1 MLLTEMSAYS
11 NAVQQY
17 GKDAADFWSQYD
29 FSPTKRYVKK
39 MCDLF
44 YKDKIPQNEITK
56 IFRGYQE
63 NAEWFDEMGVDF
75 NKLTWEQLNEL
86 VLKQTGE
93 YDNVSQLPNQ
103 FYVSDDGLITIGY
116 FNTFEEAMNFEPQ
129 NGWCT
134 SVNQGR
140 FEEHHDINHEM
151 LYIIRNNK
159 LSKGSNCRFVVAQV
173 NLDGSIVYWDQ
184 KNNNLNDGGGH
195 ISSSEY
201 ETSLGDAKNKLQPM
215 KSNNQLNCNLNM
227 NKKLIRL
234 TESDLHR
241 IVKESVNK
249 ILNEIGDTPKGQH
262 TLGRLNARQQNQEG
276 GEGKWKE
283 TIKYARNQRKGKS
296 KAEQSNLRKQFA
308 NGTHHIPFKESRITE
323 TSSFDMMKYE
333 RMSEYRQIDP
343 MNLSDS
349 ELQHAIDY
357 MFAYRWA
364 LEGEEQ
370 VLSDYIEEAKRRGLE
385 G

>member
-63 NAEWFDEMGVDF
+63 NAEWFDEIAVDF
-75 NKLTWEQLNEL
+75 NKLTWEQLKEL
-86 VLKQTGE
+86 VLKQIGE

-103 FYVSDDGLITIGY
+103 FYISDDGLITIGY
-116 FNTFEEAMNFEPQ
+116 FNTFEDAMNFEPQ

-195 ISSSEY
+195 ISASEY

-241 IVKESVNK
+241 IVNESVKRIVKESHNNEILDALYALQIALNDVLESCSSKTSRINQWATRVSQEADEIVNK
-249 ILNEIGDTPKGQH
+249 YETQLNSYDSDPYKKMGRMDT
-262 TLGRLNARQQNQEG
+262 
-276 GEGKWKE
+276 
-283 TIKYARNQRKGKS
+283 
-296 KAEQSNLRKQFA
+296 
-308 NGTHHIPFKESRITE
+308 
-323 TSSFDMMKYE
+323 
-333 RMSEYRQIDP
+333 
-343 MNLSDS
+343 
-349 ELQHAIDY
+349 AI
-357 MFAYRWA
+357 
-364 LEGEEQ
+364 
-370 VLSDYIEEAKRRGLE
+370 
-385 G
+385 

>member
-75 NKLTWEQLNEL
+75 NKLTWEQLKEL
-86 VLKQTGE
+86 VLKQIGE

-103 FYVSDDGLITIGY
+103 FYISDDGLITIGY

-195 ISSSEY
+195 ISASEY

-241 IVKESVNK
+241 IVKESINRVMLK
-249 ILNEIGDTPKGQH
+249 EWFGMEGEAVEGWIDLAKDLYT
-262 TLGRLNARQQNQEG
+262 RLNWVRYGIGEYLNTMDTQFHSQPYNQHMLKSLEYIKMA
-276 GEGKWKE
+276 EKE
-283 TIKYARNQRKGKS
+283 MKQAVQDFTNGS
-296 KAEQSNLRKQFA
+296 KQ
-308 NGTHHIPFKESRITE
+308 P
-323 TSSFDMMKYE
+323 
-333 RMSEYRQIDP
+333 
-343 MNLSDS
+343 SDQ
-349 ELQHAIDY
+349 L
-357 MFAYRWA
+357 
-364 LEGEEQ
+364 
-370 VLSDYIEEAKRRGLE
+370 
-385 G
+385 

>member
-63 NAEWFDEMGVDF
+63 NAEWFDEIGVDF
-75 NKLTWEQLNEL
+75 NKLTWEQLKEL

-93 YDNVSQLPNQ
+93 YEKVSKLPNQ
-103 FYVSDDGLITIGY
+103 FYISDDGLITIGY

-195 ISSSEY
+195 ISASEY

-241 IVKESVNK
+241 IVKESVQR
-249 ILNEIGDTPKGQH
+249 ILKETQEVAEEYGWVIGDYFSGLDVDHPF
-262 TLGRLNARQQNQEG
+262 
-276 GEGKWKE
+276 E
-283 TIKYARNQRKGKS
+283 TSEELFKS
-296 KAEQSNLRKQFA
+296 KNEALNDGIKHFVKYKDYCSRGHDSGLMLFKA
-308 NGTHHIPFKESRITE
+308 TTYNGDRHTE
-323 TSSFDMMKYE
+323 MLDEPLVINDYNGMTIYRRENGNVTSKTV
-333 RMSEYRQIDP
+333 
-343 MNLSDS
+343 
-349 ELQHAIDY
+349 EL
-357 MFAYRWA
+357 
-364 LEGEEQ
+364 
-370 VLSDYIEEAKRRGLE
+370 
-385 G
+385 

>member
-1 MLLTEMSAYS
+1 MGNLMLLTEMSAYS

-75 NKLTWEQLNEL
+75 NKLTWEQLKEL

-93 YDNVSQLPNQ
+93 YEKVSKLPNQ

-159 LSKGSNCRFVVAQV
+159 LSKGSNCRFVIAQV
-173 NLDGSIVYWDQ
+173 NFDGRIVYWDQ
-184 KNNNLNDGGGH
+184 KNNNLNDGSGR
-195 ISSSEY
+195 ISANEY
-201 ETSLGDAKNKLQPM
+201 ETSLGDAKSKLQPM
-215 KSNNQLNCNLNM
+215 KLNNQLNCNTNM

-241 IVKESVNK
+241 IVKQSVNRV
-249 ILNEIGDTPKGQH
+249 L
-262 TLGRLNARQQNQEG
+262 
-276 GEGKWKE
+276 
-283 TIKYARNQRKGKS
+283 
-296 KAEQSNLRKQFA
+296 
-308 NGTHHIPFKESRITE
+308 KES
-323 TSSFDMMKYE
+323 SY
-333 RMSEYRQIDP
+333 
-343 MNLSDS
+343 
-349 ELQHAIDY
+349 DY
-357 MFAYRWA
+357 MNT
-364 LEGEEQ
+364 L
-370 VLSDYIEEAKRRGLE
+370 VSTKK
-385 G
+385 

>member
-140 FEEHHDINHEM
+140 FEEHHDNNHEM

-215 KSNNQLNCNLNM
+215 KSNNQLNCNLN
-227 NKKLIRL
+227 R
-234 TESDLHR
+234 
-241 IVKESVNK
+241 
-249 ILNEIGDTPKGQH
+249 
-262 TLGRLNARQQNQEG
+262 
-276 GEGKWKE
+276 
-283 TIKYARNQRKGKS
+283 
-296 KAEQSNLRKQFA
+296 
-308 NGTHHIPFKESRITE
+308 
-323 TSSFDMMKYE
+323 E
-333 RMSEYRQIDP
+333 RYTCWQ
-343 MNLSDS
+343 
-349 ELQHAIDY
+349 
-357 MFAYRWA
+357 
-364 LEGEEQ
+364 
-370 VLSDYIEEAKRRGLE
+370 
-385 G
+385 

>member
-1 MLLTEMSAYS
+1 MSNYMLLTEMSAYS

-63 NAEWFDEMGVDF
+63 NAEWFDEMGIDF

-151 LYIIRNNK
+151 LYIIRNCK
-159 LSKGSNCRFVVAQV
+159 FSKGSNCRFVVAQV

-184 KNNNLNDGGGH
+184 KDNNLNDGGGH

-201 ETSLGDAKNKLQPM
+201 ETSLGDAKTKLQPM
-215 KSNNQLNCNLNM
+215 KLNN
-227 NKKLIRL
+227 KL
-234 TESDLHR
+234 
-241 IVKESVNK
+241 
-249 ILNEIGDTPKGQH
+249 
-262 TLGRLNARQQNQEG
+262 RQ
-276 GEGKWKE
+276 
-283 TIKYARNQRKGKS
+283 
-296 KAEQSNLRKQFA
+296 
-308 NGTHHIPFKESRITE
+308 
-323 TSSFDMMKYE
+323 
-333 RMSEYRQIDP
+333 
-343 MNLSDS
+343 
-349 ELQHAIDY
+349 
-357 MFAYRWA
+357 
-364 LEGEEQ
+364 
-370 VLSDYIEEAKRRGLE
+370 
-385 G
+385 

>member
-1 MLLTEMSAYS
+1 MGNLMLLTEMSAYS

-75 NKLTWEQLNEL
+75 NKLTWEQLKEL

-93 YDNVSQLPNQ
+93 YEKVSKLPNQ

-173 NLDGSIVYWDQ
+173 NFDGRIVYWDQ
-184 KNNNLNDGGGH
+184 KNNNLNDGSSR
-195 ISSSEY
+195 ISANEY
-201 ETSLGDAKNKLQPM
+201 ETSLGDAKSKLQPM
-215 KSNNQLNCNLNM
+215 KLNNQLNCNTNM

-241 IVKESVNK
+241 IVKESLNK
-249 ILNEIGDTPKGQH
+249 ILMEAQSEGVQVRPYTENVFAVGNNSGVKFYVDRNGRFYDGNMQPTKNVACLTDYDAQQVANQLNKA
-262 TLGRLNARQQNQEG
+262 LGNMFHYDMFRGGNSMQQPLTQ
-276 GEGKWKE
+276 
-283 TIKYARNQRKGKS
+283 
-296 KAEQSNLRKQFA
+296 L
-308 NGTHHIPFKESRITE
+308 
-323 TSSFDMMKYE
+323 
-333 RMSEYRQIDP
+333 
-343 MNLSDS
+343 
-349 ELQHAIDY
+349 
-357 MFAYRWA
+357 
-364 LEGEEQ
+364 
-370 VLSDYIEEAKRRGLE
+370 
-385 G
+385 

>member
-86 VLKQTGE
+86 VLKHTGE

-241 IVKESVNK
+241 IVNESVKRIVKESHNNEILDALYALQIALNDVLESCSSKTSRINQWATRVSQEADEIVNK
-249 ILNEIGDTPKGQH
+249 YETQLNSYDSDPYKKMGRMDT
-262 TLGRLNARQQNQEG
+262 
-276 GEGKWKE
+276 
-283 TIKYARNQRKGKS
+283 
-296 KAEQSNLRKQFA
+296 
-308 NGTHHIPFKESRITE
+308 
-323 TSSFDMMKYE
+323 
-333 RMSEYRQIDP
+333 
-343 MNLSDS
+343 
-349 ELQHAIDY
+349 AI
-357 MFAYRWA
+357 
-364 LEGEEQ
+364 
-370 VLSDYIEEAKRRGLE
+370 
-385 G
+385 

>member
-1 MLLTEMSAYS
+1 MSNYMLLTEMSAYS

-63 NAEWFDEMGVDF
+63 NAEWFDEIAVDF
-75 NKLTWEQLNEL
+75 NKLTWEQLKEL
-86 VLKQTGE
+86 VLKQIGE

-103 FYVSDDGLITIGY
+103 FYISDDGLITIGY

-195 ISSSEY
+195 ISASEY

-241 IVKESVNK
+241 IVNESVKRIVKESHNNEILDALYALQIALNDVLESCSSKTSRINQWATRVSQEADEIVNK
-249 ILNEIGDTPKGQH
+249 YETQLNSYDSDPYKKMGRMDT
-262 TLGRLNARQQNQEG
+262 
-276 GEGKWKE
+276 
-283 TIKYARNQRKGKS
+283 
-296 KAEQSNLRKQFA
+296 
-308 NGTHHIPFKESRITE
+308 
-323 TSSFDMMKYE
+323 
-333 RMSEYRQIDP
+333 
-343 MNLSDS
+343 
-349 ELQHAIDY
+349 AI
-357 MFAYRWA
+357 
-364 LEGEEQ
+364 
-370 VLSDYIEEAKRRGLE
+370 
-385 G
+385 

>member
-241 IVKESVNK
+241 IVNESVKRIVKESHNNDILDALYALQIALNDVLESCSSKTSRINQWATRVSQEADEIVNK
-249 ILNEIGDTPKGQH
+249 YETQLNSYDSDPYKKMGRMDT
-262 TLGRLNARQQNQEG
+262 
-276 GEGKWKE
+276 
-283 TIKYARNQRKGKS
+283 
-296 KAEQSNLRKQFA
+296 
-308 NGTHHIPFKESRITE
+308 
-323 TSSFDMMKYE
+323 
-333 RMSEYRQIDP
+333 
-343 MNLSDS
+343 
-349 ELQHAIDY
+349 AI
-357 MFAYRWA
+357 
-364 LEGEEQ
+364 
-370 VLSDYIEEAKRRGLE
+370 
-385 G
+385 

>member
-227 NKKLIRL
+227 NKKLIKL

-241 IVKESVNK
+241 IVKESVKK
-249 ILNEIGDTPKGQH
+249 IL
-262 TLGRLNARQQNQEG
+262 
-276 GEGKWKE
+276 
-283 TIKYARNQRKGKS
+283 
-296 KAEQSNLRKQFA
+296 
-308 NGTHHIPFKESRITE
+308 KESVGVFEVYT
-323 TSSFDMMKYE
+323 
-333 RMSEYRQIDP
+333 
-343 MNLSDS
+343 N
-349 ELQHAIDY
+349 DY
-357 MFAYRWA
+357 MQNAPVFVRV
-364 LEGEEQ
+364 GEEFYKVPQ
-370 VLSDYIEEAKRRGLE
+370 EMESMIGELGTRQGRMTFIDAITNGEIPSCNVDVIKLKGHGYKSRAFNANAF
-385 G
+385 

>member
-63 NAEWFDEMGVDF
+63 NAEWFDEIGVDF
-75 NKLTWEQLNEL
+75 NKLTWEQLKEL
-86 VLKQTGE
+86 VLKQIGE

-103 FYVSDDGLITIGY
+103 FYISDDGLITIGY
-116 FNTFEEAMNFEPQ
+116 FNTFEEAMIFEPQ

-195 ISSSEY
+195 ISASEY

-241 IVKESVNK
+241 IVKESVQR
-249 ILNEIGDTPKGQH
+249 ILK
-262 TLGRLNARQQNQEG
+262 
-276 GEGKWKE
+276 
-283 TIKYARNQRKGKS
+283 
-296 KAEQSNLRKQFA
+296 
-308 NGTHHIPFKESRITE
+308 
-323 TSSFDMMKYE
+323 
-333 RMSEYRQIDP
+333 
-343 MNLSDS
+343 
-349 ELQHAIDY
+349 
-357 MFAYRWA
+357 
-364 LEGEEQ
+364 
-370 VLSDYIEEAKRRGLE
+370 
-385 G
+385 

>member
-1 MLLTEMSAYS
+1 MSAYS

-75 NKLTWEQLNEL
+75 NKLTWKQLNEL
-86 VLKQTGE
+86 VLKHTGE

-140 FEEHHDINHEM
+140 FEEHHDINQEM

-195 ISSSEY
+195 ISANEY
-201 ETSLGDAKNKLQPM
+201 ETSLGDAKTKLQPM
-215 KSNNQLNCNLNM
+215 KLNNKLNCNLYM

-241 IVKESVNK
+241 IVKESVYS
-249 ILNEIGDTPKGQH
+249 LLEDTK
-262 TLGRLNARQQNQEG
+262 A
-276 GEGKWKE
+276 
-283 TIKYARNQRKGKS
+283 QRKK
-296 KAEQSNLRKQFA
+296 
-308 NGTHHIPFKESRITE
+308 
-323 TSSFDMMKYE
+323 
-333 RMSEYRQIDP
+333 DP
-343 MNLSDS
+343 MNQWFKDFDAASKHR
-349 ELQHAIDY
+349 EN
-357 MFAYRWA
+357 M
-364 LEGEEQ
+364 E
-370 VLSDYIEEAKRRGLE
+370 YIENGGREPNKHRKNVAKALKKPTNE
-385 G
+385 GIENETRFLPHLKRTYENLYREYEHWQYATYKPQGMDDAINAIIAAMHSVQDIIREIEPNDNIPTWEDPQQY